1 MKALWF
7 LPTKPSLLPRPYALP
22 GLPAGLFVC
31 CCGVARV
38 AMFRFSSWTL
48 QPYRSA
54 LPFKYSFSMVEKE
67 CTYVLNT
74 DMATQDILPL
84 INPISMKKAS
94 PPNGGSMGNV
104 RLFPS

>member
-1 MKALWF
+1 M
-7 LPTKPSLLPRPYALP
+7 
-22 GLPAGLFVC
+22 
-31 CCGVARV
+31 
-38 AMFRFSSWTL
+38 
-48 QPYRSA
+48 
-54 LPFKYSFSMVEKE
+54 PFKYSFSMVEKE